1 MKYLP
6 LFLNIRQQPCLL
18 VGGGQVAKRRLEW
31 LRNANATVTVVAPEL
46 HPDILAQVDDRL
58 VFWIKDIFRPEQM
71 KGCTLVVCATNDA
84 AVNRVATQAAHERQL
99 PVNVVDDPEQGNII
113 VPAIIERAPAVV
125 AIISGGA
132 SPVLVRWLRNRIESL
147 LSSVSDLL
155 SDSNAANDTFV
166 PHSGTLFLIGTGTGE
181 ADLLTLRA
189 LACLQQADLV
199 FCDGN
204 IATEISHL
212 ARTDAEQI
220 SIIAGH
226 AIQTATI
233 PLVIEHLHQG
243 KKIAWLVAGDAF
255 SSGKGTE
262 LIEALSES
270 GLKYEII
277 PGVTAQSADL
287 DLE

>member
-1 MKYLP
+1 MRYLP

-46 HPDILAQVDDRL
+46 HPDILAQVDDRS

-71 KGCTLVVCATNDA
+71 QGCTLVVCATNDA
-84 AVNRVATQAAHERQL
+84 AVNRAAAQAAHARQL

-113 VPAIIERAPAVV
+113 VPAVIERDPVVV

-147 LSSVSDLL
+147 LSSVSDFL
-155 SDSNAANDTFV
+155 SDSSAASSALA
-166 PHSGTLFLIGTGTGE
+166 PHSGTLFLIGTGTGD

-189 LACLQQADLV
+189 LACLQHADLV
-199 FCDGN
+199 FCDGS
-204 IATEISHL
+204 IAAEISNL

-220 SIIAGH
+220 STIAGH
-226 AIQTATI
+226 EIQTETI
-233 PLVIEHLHQG
+233 PLVIERLRQG

-255 SSGKGTE
+255 SHKNGTE
-262 LIEALSES
+262 LIELLSET
-270 GLKYEII
+270 GLRYEII
-277 PGVTAQSADL
+277 PGVTTQFVGNPS
-287 DLE
+287 

>member
-1 MKYLP
+1 MRYLP
-6 LFLNIRQQPCLL
+6 LFLNIHQQPCLL

-46 HPDILAQVDDRL
+46 HPDILAQVDDRS

-71 KGCTLVVCATNDA
+71 QGCTLVVCATNDA
-84 AVNRVATQAAHERQL
+84 AVNRAAAQAAHARQL

-113 VPAIIERAPAVV
+113 VPAVIERDPVVV

-147 LSSVSDLL
+147 LSSVSDFL
-155 SDSNAANDTFV
+155 SNPNAASSALA
-166 PHSGTLFLIGTGTGE
+166 PHSGTLFLIGTGTGD

-189 LACLQQADLV
+189 LACLQHADLV
-199 FCDGN
+199 FCDGS
-204 IATEISHL
+204 IAAEISNL

-220 SIIAGH
+220 STIAGH
-226 AIQTATI
+226 EIQTETI

-255 SSGKGTE
+255 SYGNGTE
-262 LIEALSES
+262 LIESLSKF

-277 PGVTAQSADL
+277 PGVTTQLAGNSL
-287 DLE
+287 

>member
-6 LFLNIRQQPCLL
+6 LFLDIRQQPCLL

-31 LRNANATVTVVAPEL
+31 LRNAKATVTVVAPEL
-46 HPDILAQVDDRL
+46 HPDILAQVDNRS
-58 VFWIKDIFRPEQM
+58 VFWVRDIFRPEQM
-71 KGCTLVVCATNDA
+71 KGCTLVICATNDA
-84 AVNRVATQAAHERQL
+84 AVNRAAAQAAHERQL

-113 VPAIIERAPAVV
+113 VPAVIERDPVVV

-147 LSSVSDLL
+147 LSSVANLL
-155 SDSNAANDTFV
+155 SDSNADTLV
-166 PHSGTLFLIGTGTGE
+166 PHSGTLFLIGTGTGD

-204 IATEISHL
+204 IAAEISNL
-212 ARTDAEQI
+212 ARIDTEQI
-220 SIIAGH
+220 SIIIGH
-226 AIQTATI
+226 EIQTDTI
-233 PLVIEHLHQG
+233 PLVIERLHQG

-255 SSGKGTE
+255 SYGNGTE
-262 LIEALSES
+262 LIESLSKF

-277 PGVTAQSADL
+277 PGVTTQLAGNSL
-287 DLE
+287 

>member
-1 MKYLP
+1 MRYLP
-6 LFLNIRQQPCLL
+6 LFLNIHQQPCLL

-46 HPDILAQVDDRL
+46 HPDILAQVDDRS

-84 AVNRVATQAAHERQL
+84 AVNRAAAQAAHARQL

-113 VPAIIERAPAVV
+113 VPAVIERDPVV
-125 AIISGGA
+125 IAIISGGA

-147 LSSVSDLL
+147 LSSVSDFL
-155 SDSNAANDTFV
+155 SASSAASSALA
-166 PHSGTLFLIGTGTGE
+166 PHSGTLFLIGTGTGD

-204 IATEISHL
+204 IAAEISNL
-212 ARTDAEQI
+212 ARIDTEQI
-220 SIIAGH
+220 SIIIGH
-226 AIQTATI
+226 EIQTDTI
-233 PLVIEHLHQG
+233 PLVIERLHQG

-255 SSGKGTE
+255 SYGNGTE
-262 LIEALSES
+262 LIESLSKF

-277 PGVTAQSADL
+277 PGVTTQLAGNSL
-287 DLE
+287 

>member
-6 LFLNIRQQPCLL
+6 LFLNIHQQPCLL

-46 HPDILAQVDDRL
+46 HPDILAQVDDRS
-58 VFWIKDIFRPEQM
+58 VFWVRDIFRPEQIN
-71 KGCTLVVCATNDA
+71 GCTLVVCATNDA
-84 AVNRVATQAAHERQL
+84 AVNRAAAQAAHLRQL
-99 PVNVVDDPEQGNII
+99 PVNVVDDPEQGNVIA
-113 VPAIIERAPAVV
+113 PAVIERAPVVV

-147 LSSVSDLL
+147 LSSVSDFL
-155 SDSNAANDTFV
+155 SDSNASTFV
-166 PHSGTLFLIGTGTGE
+166 PHSGTLFLIGTGTGD

-189 LACLQQADLV
+189 LACLQRADLV

-204 IATEISHL
+204 IAAEISNL
-212 ARTDAEQI
+212 ARAEAEQI
-220 SIIAGH
+220 SMITGH
-226 AIQTATI
+226 EIQTETI
-233 PLVIEHLHQG
+233 PLVIKHLHQG

-255 SSGKGTE
+255 SHGNGTQ
-262 LIEALSES
+262 LIEALSEF

-277 PGVTAQSADL
+277 PGVTIQLADNL
-287 DLE
+287 P

>member
-1 MKYLP
+1 MRYLP
-6 LFLNIRQQPCLL
+6 LFLNIHQQPCLL

-46 HPDILAQVDDRL
+46 HPDILAQVDDRS

-84 AVNRVATQAAHERQL
+84 AVNRAAAQAAHARQL

-113 VPAIIERAPAVV
+113 VPAVIERDPVVV

-147 LSSVSDLL
+147 LSSVSDFL
-155 SDSNAANDTFV
+155 SNPNAASSALA
-166 PHSGTLFLIGTGTGE
+166 PHSGTLFLIGTGTGD

-204 IATEISHL
+204 IAAEISNL

-220 SIIAGH
+220 SIVAGYE
-226 AIQTATI
+226 IQTETI
-233 PLVIEHLHQG
+233 SLVIEHLHQG
-243 KKIAWLVAGDAF
+243 EKIAWLVAGDAF
-255 SSGKGTE
+255 SYGNGTK
-262 LIEALSES
+262 LIELLSET
-270 GLKYEII
+270 GLRYEII
-277 PGVTAQSADL
+277 PGVTTQFAGSPS
-287 DLE
+287 

>member
-1 MKYLP
+1 MRYLP
-6 LFLNIRQQPCLL
+6 LFLNIHQQPCLL

-46 HPDILAQVDDRL
+46 HPDILAQVDDRS

-71 KGCTLVVCATNDA
+71 QGCTLVVCATNDA
-84 AVNRVATQAAHERQL
+84 AVNRAAAQAAHARQL

-113 VPAIIERAPAVV
+113 VPAVIERDPVVV

-147 LSSVSDLL
+147 LSSVSDFL
-155 SDSNAANDTFV
+155 SASSAASSALA
-166 PHSGTLFLIGTGTGE
+166 PHSGTLFLIGTGTGD

-204 IATEISHL
+204 IAAEISNL

-220 SIIAGH
+220 SMIAGH
-226 AIQTATI
+226 EIQTETI

-255 SSGKGTE
+255 SYGNGTK
-262 LIEALSES
+262 LIEVLSET
-270 GLKYEII
+270 GLRYEII
-277 PGVTAQSADL
+277 PGVTT
-287 DLE
+287 

>member
-6 LFLNIRQQPCLL
+6 LFLNIHLQPCLL

-46 HPDILAQVDDRL
+46 HPDILAQVDNRS

-84 AVNRVATQAAHERQL
+84 TVNRAAAQAAHARQL

-113 VPAIIERAPAVV
+113 VPAIIERDPVVV

-155 SDSNAANDTFV
+155 SDSNAANSTLV
-166 PHSGTLFLIGTGTGE
+166 PHSGTLFLIGTGTGD

-189 LACLQQADLV
+189 LACLQQADMV

-204 IATEISHL
+204 IAAEISNL

-220 SIIAGH
+220 SMIAGH
-226 AIQTATI
+226 KIQTETI

-255 SSGKGTE
+255 SYGNGTK
-262 LIEALSES
+262 LIELLSET
-270 GLKYEII
+270 GLRYEII
-277 PGVTAQSADL
+277 PGVTTQLISNPS
-287 DLE
+287 